1 MSPDARTAETKS
13 WLMKAA
19 SDLRAAGY
27 EFTAGPPLLDDI
39 VFHAQQAVEKVLK
52 GFLTWH
58 DRPFRR
64 THDLVE
70 LGQACVD
77 LDRALEGLL
86 RGAAPLTEYAW
97 RFRYPGDPEQPAEDE
112 ARTALEVAREVYKAI
127 VSRLPPGVRP

>member
-1 MSPDARTAETKS
+1 
-13 WLMKAA
+13 MKAA

-58 DRPFRR
+58 D
-64 THDLVE
+64 LVE

-77 LDRALEGLL
+77 LDRALEGFSAG
-86 RGAAPLTEYAW
+86 R
-97 RFRYPGDPEQPAEDE
+97 RH
-112 ARTALEVAREVYKAI
+112 
-127 VSRLPPGVRP
+127 